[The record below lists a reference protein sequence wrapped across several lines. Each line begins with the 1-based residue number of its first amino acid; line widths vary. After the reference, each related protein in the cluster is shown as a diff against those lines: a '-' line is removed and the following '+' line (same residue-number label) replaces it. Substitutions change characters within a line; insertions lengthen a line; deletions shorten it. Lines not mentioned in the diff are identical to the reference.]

1 MRSRL
6 LTQTFA
12 ALALVLAAT
21 AAASAQ
27 DFQKSYQLS
36 QSGSIRIENVSGN
49 INLSGHEGSTV
60 VVTAF
65 KEGPDR
71 DQVEVEDLS
80 TADRVH
86 LRAKYP
92 SDGCRNCNASLRF
105 EVRVPRSGVHIER
118 ISTAS
123 GDVTATDLS
132 GRVNL
137 STASGDVT
145 LQGVSGEID
154 ASTASGRVKVTN
166 ASGSVRAS
174 SASGDVEVEIARL
187 EGTRDLRFSSASG
200 DVRVRLPN
208 DLDARVHLSTA
219 SGQIETDFP
228 IEVKRHEHGGG
239 STARGQLGG
248 GSRSV
253 RISTASGDVSLKS
266 L

>member
-1 MRSRL
+1 MRRRL

-12 ALALVLAAT
+12 ALLLALAAATT
-21 AAASAQ
+21 APAQ
-27 DFQKSYQLS
+27 DFQKSYQLGPN
-36 QSGSIRIENVSGN
+36 GSIHIENVSGN
-49 INLSGHEGSTV
+49 VNLVGHDGSAV
-60 VVTAF
+60 SVSVF

-80 TADRVH
+80 TPDRVH

-92 SDGCRNCNASLRF
+92 EDCRRCNASLRF
-105 EVRVPRSGVHIER
+105 EVRVPRAGVNVEK

-123 GDVTATDLS
+123 GNVTASDLA

-137 STASGDVT
+137 STASGNVT
-145 LQGVSGEID
+145 LRGVSGEIE
-154 ASTASGRVKVTN
+154 ATTASGQVKVTN

-219 SGQIETDFP
+219 SGHIETDFP
-228 IEVKRHEHGGG
+228 IEVKRHEYGGG

-248 GSRSV
+248 GSRSL

>member
-1 MRSRL
+1 MGRRTVLNILGAL
-6 LTQTFA
+6 L
-12 ALALVLAAT
+12 LCT
-21 AAASAQ
+21 AVSSAASAQ
-27 DFQKSYQLS
+27 DFQRSYQLG
-36 QSGSIRIENVSGN
+36 QNGSIRIENVSGN
-49 INLSGHEGSTV
+49 INVASHDGSTV
-60 VVTAF
+60 SVSAF

-80 TADRVH
+80 TPDRVH

-92 SDGCRNCNASLRF
+92 ADGCRNCNASLRF
-105 EVRVPRSGVHIER
+105 EVRVPRSGVYVER

-132 GRVNL
+132 GRINL

-145 LQGVSGEID
+145 LQNASGEID

-200 DVRVRLPN
+200 DVRVRLPG

-219 SGQIETDFP
+219 SGHIETDFP
-228 IEVKRHEHGGG
+228 IEVKRHEYGGG